1 MISLTIHNKKVNNK
15 EQLNVLIIDD
25 CIAIAKKVYEL
36 ISENELVHVLGQAKS
51 VREGLDMVTK
61 LNLDVVFLDINLPDG
76 TGMEVLVYLKKIKPN
91 VKVIVF
97 SNSANNLY
105 KRIFTEKGSDY
116 FLDKS
121 KDFAMIPEL
130 VSLIIAQQNSK
141 S

>member
-1 MISLTIHNKKVNNK
+1 
-15 EQLNVLIIDD
+15 
-25 CIAIAKKVYEL
+25 
-36 ISENELVHVLGQAKS
+36 VLGQAKS

-61 LNLDVVFLDINLPDG
+61 LNPDVVFLDINLPDG
-76 TGMEVLVYLKKIKPN
+76 TGMEILVYLKKIKPY

-121 KDFAMIPEL
+121 KDFTMIPEL
-130 VSLIIAQQNSK
+130 VSLIITQQNSK
-141 S
+141 L